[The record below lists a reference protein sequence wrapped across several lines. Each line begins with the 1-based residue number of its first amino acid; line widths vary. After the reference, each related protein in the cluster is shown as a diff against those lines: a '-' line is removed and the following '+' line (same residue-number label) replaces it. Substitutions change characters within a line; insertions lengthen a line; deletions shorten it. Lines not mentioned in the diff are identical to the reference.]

1 MKIGALELMV
11 VFIVALI
18 AIGPDKLPAYARKLG
33 QALQEFRR
41 VSADV
46 TKDVRESVIE
56 PLEEAQKPLREA
68 MEPLV
73 ELDRAVRKDIKDL
86 EKDFKDLGTA
96 KPTEKK
102 PAPETES
109 TAEVSAELPPAEPQ
123 AAPGADIQ
131 PEETTET
138 LEGESV

>member
-11 VFIVALI
+11 IFIVALS

-33 QALQEFRR
+33 QALREFRR

-46 TKDVRESVIE
+46 TKDVREGVIE

-68 MEPLV
+68 IEPLV
-73 ELDRAVRKDIKDL
+73 ELDREVRKDIKDL

-102 PAPETES
+102 PEPETELP
-109 TAEVSAELPPAEPQ
+109 AEVFAELPPAEPQ
-123 AAPGADIQ
+123 AAPEADIQ
-131 PEETTET
+131 PEETTEI